1 MRAAVRSHREHA
13 VRCRLALIVLLGS
26 LVLPRV
32 ALAEASKPLAIT
44 DPVTLRQ
51 LDAGDAAHP
60 GYGIGR
66 MLDPAVARAA
76 PIGSNALFALPA
88 MAGIRSAI
96 DAEFAR
102 FVVGHSVG
110 EVGVGP
116 SHAVQLFDR
125 AALDSGATRFVLSG
139 IVNRLDRTFVA
150 PRTCGEV
157 RLLYRLVRFD
167 GAAAP
172 ARLPMTL
179 NLVLNAR
186 SAADTAIDCAEIARR
201 WLAVIDLPV
210 GSADLAGRL
219 TAPDGALALVAP
231 DHIDRIEIN
240 VQIAHT
246 PESEARDF
254 RTHYLQK
261 VFRLDAQTGKFEPAP
276 LENQIDRDR
285 ILADDGLR
293 RAFREWL
300 LDPQHL
306 AELDRGTLLIP
317 EQFLATASV
326 AATPVGFAR
335 SSLQPAFGLMASDQ
349 AGAKAVFTENDVVAA
364 LQAAAAHGIALQN
377 IRSPAG
383 FERRLNDISC
393 GGCHQIR
400 AIGGFHFPGADTSTA
415 QPHAANVPASPH
427 FVGDQPRR
435 RDIAV
440 AMRDGRTP
448 DFSRGFSDR
457 PQARRSAVLAGSE
470 YFDGWGATCFQ
481 PGTKAAERDK
491 SFASWTC
498 AKGLSCQPVGAE
510 ASSRLGMCFVGT
522 K

>member
-1 MRAAVRSHREHA
+1 VQF
-13 VRCRLALIVLLGS
+13 RLALIVLLGS
-26 LVLPRV
+26 LVLPCF
-32 ALAEASKPLAIT
+32 ALAEAAKPLAIT

-51 LDAGDAAHP
+51 LDSGDAAHP
-60 GYGIGR
+60 GFGIGR

-76 PIGSNALFALPA
+76 PIANDALFARPA
-88 MAGIRSAI
+88 MAGIRNAL
-96 DAEFAR
+96 DTEFAR
-102 FVVGHSVG
+102 FVAGYRADKI
-110 EVGVGP
+110 GVGTA
-116 SHAVQLFDR
+116 HAVQLFDR
-125 AALDSGATRFVLSG
+125 AGLDSSAMHFVLSG
-139 IVNRLDRTFVA
+139 IVNRMDRAFVA
-150 PRTCGEV
+150 PETCGEV

-167 GAAAP
+167 GAAGP

-201 WLAVIDLPV
+201 WLAVVDLPI
-210 GSADLAGRL
+210 GGADLAARL
-219 TAPDGALALVAP
+219 TAPDGALALAAP

-240 VQIAHT
+240 LQIAHT
-246 PESEARDF
+246 PKSEARDF

-261 VFRLDAQTGKFEPAP
+261 VFRLDAQTAKFKQAP

-285 ILADDGLR
+285 ILADGGLR
-293 RAFREWL
+293 SALREWL
-300 LDPQHL
+300 LAPQHF

-335 SSLQPAFGLMASDQ
+335 SSLQPAFGMMASDE
-349 AGAKAVFTENDVVAA
+349 AGAKAVFTESDAVAA
-364 LQAAAAHGIALQN
+364 LQAAAAQGIALQN

-440 AMRDGRTP
+440 AMRAGRAP

-457 PQARRSAVLAGSE
+457 PQARGSVALTGSE
-470 YFDGWGATCFQ
+470 YLDGWGATCLR
-481 PGTKAAERDK
+481 PGATAADIDK
-491 SFASWTC
+491 SFTSWTC
-498 AKGLSCQPVGAE
+498 AKGLSCQPVGDA